1 MNKEEIS
8 ITRGL
13 ATLKLL
19 EKKIEKAT
27 QQGEFITYKIGN
39 KLESQKDHVAAYQSV
54 KDLITKRQSIKSAI
68 TASNSITQIIVA
80 GKTMTVAEAIDYKNA
95 IVYKVDFLD
104 KLKRE
109 RYKIV
114 SSVEDV
120 NENVNFRLD
129 KLIESSVGNEK
140 SSKSEIE
147 AISKPF
153 LARNGAVVVDT
164 LGIDDKIQE
173 LEDEIDNFTNDIDI
187 ELSESNSKTLISA

>member
-1 MNKEEIS
+1 MKEKIS
-8 ITRGL
+8 VTRGL
-13 ATLKLL
+13 STLQLL

-39 KLESQKDHVAAYQSV
+39 DIDSKKDHLAAYQSV
-54 KDLITKRQSIKSAI
+54 QDLIAYRQSIKFAI
-68 TASNSITQIIVA
+68 TASNSKTQITVA
-80 GKTMTVAEAIDYKNA
+80 GKTMTVAEAIDTKNA

-104 KLKRE
+104 KLKKE
-109 RYKIV
+109 RYRV
-114 SSVEDV
+114 TGSVEDI

-153 LARNGAVVVDT
+153 LARNAGSVVDVLDIDKKIT
-164 LGIDDKIQE
+164 DLENEIDD
-173 LEDEIDNFTNDIDI
+173 FTNDIDI
-187 ELSESNSKTLISA
+187 ELSESNSKTLIEV